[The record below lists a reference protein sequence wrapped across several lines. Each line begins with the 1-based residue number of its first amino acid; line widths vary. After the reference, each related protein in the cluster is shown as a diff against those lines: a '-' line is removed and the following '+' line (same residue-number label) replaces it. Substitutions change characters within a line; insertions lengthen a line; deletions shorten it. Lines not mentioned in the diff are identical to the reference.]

1 MTGEDPP
8 QAPAPGSTGRHFRF
22 RSVRRAQR
30 RRRLWRIGAGIG
42 SAIVVGAGTAA
53 AIALNDGDRTA
64 APTPRS
70 TTRPTVTVPTTAG
83 TATATSTPARPC
95 RAPLTTDAPLRLW
108 IAGDSLAHSVGN
120 GLGKR
125 AANTGVVAPVY
136 ESRVSS
142 GLGSPGF
149 FDWPRRVTQE
159 IPRLDPEIVV
169 FVMGTNDWGVP
180 QATPLDSSGQ
190 PAWRARYEQQV
201 QAMVDALTADGRTL
215 YWVAP
220 PVLRDAAK
228 EAGARQV
235 ADVVASVVA
244 RDSDAV
250 FVDAHDLLDGDDGRY
265 TATVEI
271 GGRKVQVRTGDGVH
285 LTNDGADYLGDAVFA
300 LIDRQCRVRAQAVE
314 GARQPLV
321 ETAGGSSVTPS
332 STAPPAPD
340 VPTTSSSSPPVS
352 ATSPSSST
360 TTTRPTSTT
369 SPPTTTT
376 SPPTT
381 TATVA
386 TPPSAG

>member
-8 QAPAPGSTGRHFRF
+8 QTPAPGSTGRHFRF
-22 RSVRRAQR
+22 RSARRAQR

-42 SAIVVGAGTAA
+42 SVIVVGAGTAA
-53 AIALNDGDRTA
+53 AIALNGGEHTA
-64 APTPRS
+64 APIPRS
-70 TTRPTVTVPTTAG
+70 TRPTVAVPSTAG
-83 TATATSTPARPC
+83 TATATSTPSRPC

-108 IAGDSLAHSVGN
+108 IAGDSLAFSVGN

-149 FDWPRRVTQE
+149 FDWPRRVSQE

-215 YWVAP
+215 YWVGP
-220 PVLRDAAK
+220 PVLRDGVK

-244 RDSDAV
+244 RDPDAI

-300 LIDRQCRVRAQAVE
+300 LIDRQCRVRAQAVD

-321 ETAGGSSVTPS
+321 ETAGGSSVMPS

-352 ATSPSSST
+352 ATSPPSST
-360 TTTRPTSTT
+360 TTTKPTSTT
-369 SPPTTTT
+369 STPPTTT
-376 SPPTT
+376 PTT
-381 TATVA
+381 ST
-386 TPPSAG
+386 TPPSTG